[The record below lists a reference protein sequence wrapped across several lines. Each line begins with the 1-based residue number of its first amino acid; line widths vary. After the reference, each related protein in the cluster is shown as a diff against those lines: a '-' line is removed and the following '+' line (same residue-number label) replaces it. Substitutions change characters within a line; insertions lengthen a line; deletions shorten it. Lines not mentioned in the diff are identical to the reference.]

1 MNENIQDAI
10 LAFET
15 ELESRKAGPF
25 KIVRAAFDVDE
36 LQSWIARLKKAAD
49 AKTPDAEQ
57 VKMIAA
63 GASALAIAVRNYH
76 NMLKR
81 TAEACGKTLPPG
93 IDLAMILED
102 GMCTMV
108 TQAACGLF
116 GADFGSVI
124 DDATKALE
132 KGNHAPAGNQETQ
145 EGGR

>member
-1 MNENIQDAI
+1 MNETIQETI
-10 LAFET
+10 KAFEK
-15 ELESRKAGPF
+15 EVENRKYEPLGFTGDALKP
-25 KIVRAAFDVDE
+25 
-36 LQSWIARLKKAAD
+36 WIERFKAA
-49 AKTPDAEQ
+49 AAQTPDAEQ

-81 TAEACGKTLPPG
+81 TAEECGKTLPAG

-132 KGNHAPAGNQETQ
+132 KGNHAPAGNQEGQ
-145 EGGR
+145 EGER